1 MNQKIYIIGLN
12 HRTAPL
18 DIREKFAFPR
28 DTLRDAYMFPREG
41 IIGEYLLLSTCNRVE
56 IILVSPGNSDPREE
70 VISTWAEHCGQS
82 PEELRQHAYI
92 FEHMEAVTHLFKVA
106 SSMDSMVVGEPQ
118 ILGQLKDS
126 YKNGVETGTT
136 GTIINKLMHK
146 AFSVAKRIRT
156 ETKIAQSAVSISYA
170 AVELAKDIFD
180 RLERQKAMLLGTG
193 EMAELAA
200 SHLLDAGVHSLT
212 VTNRTYSN
220 AVELAKRFHAHPAP
234 FSELFSHLAETDI
247 LITSTGAEESII
259 QARDLKQIMKK
270 RKHRPMFLIDIAVPR
285 DVDPDANNLD
295 NVYLY
300 DIDDL
305 KGVVEDNLSKRQEE
319 AELAREIIL
328 EEVEKFRQWLKALNL
343 TPTIVDL
350 LQQGEQTAEK
360 EVQKSLKKLGSAA
373 TPEVQEAME
382 TLAHSLSKKLYHNP
396 INFLKRRAKEEDSA
410 RHFISLARRM
420 FDLDREEVPEDAHEF
435 KKKDK

>member
-1 MNQKIYIIGLN
+1 MNRNIYIIGLN

-18 DIREKFAFPR
+18 DIREKFAFSQAA
-28 DTLRDAYMFPREG
+28 LRDANMFSRESD
-41 IIGEYLLLSTCNRVE
+41 IEEYLLVSTCNRVE
-56 IILVSPGNSDPREE
+56 IIFVSPEDSDPREQ
-70 VISTWAEHCGQS
+70 VISLWAEHCGQN
-82 PEELRQHAYI
+82 PEELRQHVYI
-92 FEHMEAVTHLFKVA
+92 FEHSEAVTHLFKVA

-126 YKNGVETGTT
+126 YKNGVEIGTT

-180 RLERQKAMLLGTG
+180 RLDRQKAMLLGTG

-200 SHLLDAGVHSLT
+200 SHLLDSGVYSLT

-220 AVELAKRFHAHPAP
+220 AVELAKRFQANAAP

-247 LITSTGAEESII
+247 LITSTGAEQSIL
-259 QARDLKQIMKK
+259 QAQDLRQIMKQ

-305 KGVVEDNLSKRQEE
+305 KGVVEDNLSRRQEE

-350 LQQGEQTAEK
+350 LQQGEQTAQK

-373 TPEVQEAME
+373 TPEVREAME
-382 TLAHSLSKKLYHNP
+382 TLANSMTKKLYHNP
-396 INFLKRRAKEEDSA
+396 ISFLKRRAKEEDSA

-420 FDLDREEVPEDAHEF
+420 FDLDREDIPDDAHGF
-435 KKKDK
+435 KKKNK